1 MVNKWAFE
9 APDRT
14 LRDIMHF
21 NIENSNEKAFGGK
34 VIVLGSNLGKF
45 CWLFQIQ
52 IDLKLYWQ

>member
-1 MVNKWAFE
+1 
-9 APDRT
+9 
-14 LRDIMHF
+14 MHF